1 MKKLSVSQQK
11 ILKVIHLISMGIWLT
26 GVIILTLLPI
36 ISRKITNGD
45 ELYMY
50 NNIYHFIDMFILTP
64 AAILTLITGIIYSV
78 FTKWG
83 FFRHGWIIYKWVITL
98 VIILTGTFY
107 LGPLTTK
114 LLDISN
120 IERITALQNQ
130 YYLQGTSIGLWAGII
145 NSILLIIAVF
155 FSTYKPWK
163 NIKK

>member
-83 FFRHGWIIYKWVITL
+83 FFRRGWII
-98 VIILTGTFY
+98 
-107 LGPLTTK
+107 
-114 LLDISN
+114 
-120 IERITALQNQ
+120 
-130 YYLQGTSIGLWAGII
+130 
-145 NSILLIIAVF
+145 
-155 FSTYKPWK
+155 
-163 NIKK
+163 